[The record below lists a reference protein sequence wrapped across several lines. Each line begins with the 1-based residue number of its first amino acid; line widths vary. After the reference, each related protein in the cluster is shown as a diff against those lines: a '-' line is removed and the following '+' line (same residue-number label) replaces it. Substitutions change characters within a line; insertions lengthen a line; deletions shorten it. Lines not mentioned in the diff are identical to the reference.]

1 MRINLTGSIAG
12 LFLASTWIWWLP
24 AQSPAAEIA
33 NPAESSAQTAA
44 KEPVDVMTID
54 AAKKALDSYRA
65 AISAAKDKYK
75 AVLKVALDEAA
86 KKGDL
91 DASKQV
97 KAEIDRLADEK
108 VISSDADF
116 ASPRAKAGQAAFAKA
131 RDAAANACRLALEA
145 AMKSEVRAGKLE
157 AAEAIRTYIDALL
170 RVGGSPKPKPFMAQV
185 RIVPEESLPKT
196 LQPGEKPLRPS
207 TVSASSHDGPNYKPE
222 YSIDNDPNTMWQLA
236 RYAFPGNIT
245 FSFDKSARVRHFVVV
260 QRPSKEEWKK
270 DKQNVVQVGKV
281 VINNSLTLDF
291 KNFETGQV
299 MVIDFTPEA
308 SISSIQIQLLEG
320 NWRPGIRD
328 AYGVE

>member
-1 MRINLTGSIAG
+1 MRINLTGSLAG

-24 AQSPAAEIA
+24 AQSPAAENA

-65 AISAAKDKYK
+65 AISAAQDKYK
-75 AVLKVALDEAA
+75 AVLKVALDEAT

-108 VISSDADF
+108 VTSSDADF
-116 ASPRAKAGQAAFAKA
+116 ASPRAKAGQATFTKA
-131 RDAAANACRLALEA
+131 TEAAANACRLALEA
-145 AMKSEVRAGKLE
+145 AMKSEVRAGRLE

-170 RVGGSPKPKPFMAQV
+170 RVGGSPKPKPFKAQV

-196 LQPGEKPLRPS
+196 LQPGEKPTRPS
-207 TVSASSHDGPNYKPE
+207 AVSASSHGSPSLKPE
-222 YSIDNDPNTMWQLA
+222 FSIDNDPNSMWQLA

-245 FSFDKSARVRHFVVV
+245 FSFDKPARARHFVIV
-260 QRPSKEEWKK
+260 QRPFTKK
-270 DKQNVVQVGKV
+270 DNDVVQVGKV

-291 KNFETGQV
+291 KNFEAGQV